1 MKIRFNQPEQRIPN
15 DDRGLRIQY
24 GEAKRPR
31 KPWRWYLILIVASL
45 PLLYLIGLVLQEM
58 IIVKADGRITVPHI
72 IVRASVDGYVKQ
84 VFVRSLHTV
93 IEGEEL
99 AILENLPLEDSF
111 QRLTTEINFLSE
123 EKNKLQLQSGNTALR
138 SMPLLKFAQEQEKF
152 YQNRLHQFESLF
164 NQGAATQAEVATAR
178 NQYHSALE
186 NLALHERSQRQDQ
199 GFPTETLQMANR
211 ISQLNLELEQ
221 IKVQKKQ
228 LLLKAP
234 AGGLITE
241 FFVQPG
247 EYLGRGQPLLDII
260 FPEQAHISAFIPP
273 KYQNYI
279 VIDQIVTVI
288 LPNGEAAKARITSIP
303 GVTQKTPADGIN
315 LLEYP
320 RSAIV
325 AHLEFINP
333 VGTQLINGMPVD
345 IRFSFFQ

>member
-1 MKIRFNQPEQRIPN
+1 MKIRFNQPEQRILN
-15 DDRGLRIQY
+15 DDRGIRIQY
-24 GEAKRPR
+24 GEAKRHR
-31 KPWRWYLILIVASL
+31 KQWRWYLILIVSSL
-45 PLLYLIGLVLQEM
+45 PLLYLIGSVLQEM

-72 IVRASVDGYVKQ
+72 IVRASVDGFVKQ

-93 IEGEEL
+93 LEGEDL

-111 QRLTTEINFLSE
+111 QRLTTEINFLNG
-123 EKNKLQLQSGNTALR
+123 EKNKLQPQSGNKTLR
-138 SMPLLKFAQEQEKF
+138 PMLLLKFAQEQEKF
-152 YQNRLHQFESLF
+152 YKNRLHQNESLF

-186 NLALHERSQRQDQ
+186 HLALHERSQHPDQ
-199 GFPTETLQMANR
+199 GFPAEIHQMANR

-241 FFVQPG
+241 FFVQPR

-260 FPEQAHISAFIPP
+260 FPEKAHISAFIPP
-273 KYQNYI
+273 KYQDYV
-279 VIDQIVTVI
+279 VIGQIVTVTF
-288 LPNGEAAKARITSIP
+288 PNGEAAKARITSIP
-303 GVTQKTPADGIN
+303 GVTQKTPVDGIN

-320 RSAIV
+320 RTAIV
-325 AHLEFINP
+325 AHMEFINP
-333 VGTQLINGMPVD
+333 VETQLINGMPVD
-345 IRFSFFQ
+345 IRFPFFQ

>member
-15 DDRGLRIQY
+15 DDRGIRIQY
-24 GEAKRPR
+24 GEAKRYS
-31 KPWRWYLILIVASL
+31 KQWRWYLILIVSSL
-45 PLLYLIGLVLQEM
+45 PLLYLIGSVLQEM

-72 IVRASVDGYVKQ
+72 IVRASVDGFVKQ

-93 IEGEEL
+93 LEGEDL

-111 QRLTTEINFLSE
+111 QRLTTEINFLNG
-123 EKNKLQLQSGNTALR
+123 EKNKLQPQSGNKTLR
-138 SMPLLKFAQEQEKF
+138 PMLLLKFAQEQEKF
-152 YQNRLHQFESLF
+152 YQNRLHQNESLF

-186 NLALHERSQRQDQ
+186 HLALHERSQHPDQ
-199 GFPTETLQMANR
+199 GFSAEILQMANR

-241 FFVQPG
+241 FFVQPR

-260 FPEQAHISAFIPP
+260 FPEKAHISAFIPP
-273 KYQNYI
+273 KYQDYV
-279 VIDQIVTVI
+279 VIGQIVTVTF
-288 LPNGEAAKARITSIP
+288 PNGEAAKARITSIP
-303 GVTQKTPADGIN
+303 GVTQKTPVDGIN

-320 RSAIV
+320 RTAIV
-325 AHLEFINP
+325 AHMEFINP
-333 VGTQLINGMPVD
+333 VETQLINGMPVD
-345 IRFSFFQ
+345 IRFPFFQ

>member
-93 IEGEEL
+93 TEGEEL

-111 QRLTTEINFLSE
+111 QRITTEINFLSE
-123 EKNKLQLQSGNTALR
+123 EKNKLQLQSGNTTLR

-164 NQGAATQAEVATAR
+164 NQGAATQDEVATV
-178 NQYHSALE
+178 
-186 NLALHERSQRQDQ
+186 RS
-199 GFPTETLQMANR
+199 
-211 ISQLNLELEQ
+211 
-221 IKVQKKQ
+221 
-228 LLLKAP
+228 
-234 AGGLITE
+234 
-241 FFVQPG
+241 
-247 EYLGRGQPLLDII
+247 
-260 FPEQAHISAFIPP
+260 
-273 KYQNYI
+273 
-279 VIDQIVTVI
+279 
-288 LPNGEAAKARITSIP
+288 
-303 GVTQKTPADGIN
+303 
-315 LLEYP
+315 
-320 RSAIV
+320 
-325 AHLEFINP
+325 
-333 VGTQLINGMPVD
+333 
-345 IRFSFFQ
+345 

>member
-1 MKIRFNQPEQRIPN
+1 MKIRFNQPEQRMPN

-123 EKNKLQLQSGNTALR
+123 EKNKLQLQSGNTTLR

-186 NLALHERSQRQDQ
+186 NLALNERSQRQDQ
-199 GFPTETLQMANR
+199 GFPADTYQMASR

-221 IKVQKKQ
+221 IKAQKKQ
-228 LLLKAP
+228 LLLTAP
-234 AGGLITE
+234 AAGLITE
-241 FFVQPG
+241 LFVQPG
-247 EYLGRGQPLLDII
+247 EYLGKGQPLLDII
-260 FPEQAHISAFIPP
+260 FPKKAHISAFIPP
-273 KYQNYI
+273 KYQDYV

-288 LPNGEAAKARITSIP
+288 FPNGETTKARIASIP
-303 GVTQKTPADGIN
+303 GVTQKSPADGIN

-320 RSAIV
+320 RSAIL

-333 VGTQLINGMPVD
+333 VETQLINGAPVD
-345 IRFSFFQ
+345 IRFPFFQ